1 MRAGSIAAV
10 GAAAADMGATDLT
23 RNIIGNPALFI
34 WPLTNGKAF
43 VEGRGLMSIDEAV
56 SDGHTI
62 AGRSMLNREMTNEIE
77 GRGCVFN
84 AWGAAAEYGTTID
97 YDFDEKGYRARR
109 EESQRQ
115 KAEVLKSP
123 KTERQKELAARKS
136 GAASVAAPPAS
147 QALSPW
153 AAEIL
158 RSDEAVLRPDAAAT
172 LLEIHTAETLSSVMA
187 TTLLGALPIEFYNFN
202 QPTTEDQM
210 SNLNAATALVRAAE
224 LRQSA
229 LTVRGQ
235 RGDANAH
242 AESKRLANALHNH
255 HSAGVGI
262 VEALHNAKAD
272 VQSVA
277 DLAKRAH

>member
-1 MRAGSIAAV
+1 LSK
-10 GAAAADMGATDLT
+10 
-23 RNIIGNPALFI
+23 NIIGNSALFI

-123 KTERQKELAARKS
+123 KTVRQKALAARKAPH
-136 GAASVAAPPAS
+136 AAVAAPPTS

-153 AAEIL
+153 AAAIVE
-158 RSDEAVLRPDAAAT
+158 SEEAILRPDAAAT
-172 LLEIHTAETLSSVMA
+172 LLEIHSESTMSAALAVAFLSS
-187 TTLLGALPIEFYNFN
+187 LPIEHYSFS
-202 QPTTEDQM
+202 QPTPEDQM
-210 SNLNAATALVRAAE
+210 STLNASAAITRAAE
-224 LRQSA
+224 LRMSA

-235 RGDANAH
+235 NGDAAAL
-242 AESKRLANALHNH
+242 AESKRLAAGLHNH
-255 HSAGVGI
+255 RTMGTELGA
-262 VEALHNAKAD
+262 ALRASGANITA
-272 VQSVA
+272 VA
-277 DLAKRAH
+277 ELAKTFA